1 MKGIKG
7 LLDLYQFCES
17 EVNEYLDK
25 YDEQYEWIQI
35 NGIGTYEAETAMSKG
50 IYIEVENY
58 DEDSEQGQIW
68 NRFKFWREMAKI
80 KGYGRYF
87 SKYDSC
93 VFVRINFDRATNGV
107 HLMAYGDDSY
117 INGDNELYD
126 GMTTEEINKELHC
139 CDTIHRRLI
148 ATFCHYVLNNKPLE
162 DAVWAQQIG
171 NDS

>member
-7 LLDLYQFCES
+7 LLDLYTFCES
-17 EVNEYLDK
+17 EVTEYLARNA
-25 YDEQYEWIQI
+25 ENWEWIEI

-50 IYIEVENY
+50 IYIEVEAYEEEDEQFEIY
-58 DEDSEQGQIW
+58 D
-68 NRFKFWREMAKI
+68 RFKLWREIAFEA
-80 KGYGRYF
+80 GYGRYF
-87 SKYDSC
+87 SKFDDC
-93 VFVRINFDRATNGV
+93 VFVRINFDRSTNGV

-139 CDTIHRRLI
+139 CDTTHRRLV

-171 NDS
+171 NDT